1 MRYPVLVASLAWLTA
16 STAAPAAFYFRPP
29 DLAPGP
35 VDGTEFGIITGPL
48 TGATPTELRA
58 ALTWNLRAGLNVA
71 ALQCQFEETLLT
83 RNQYNTLLDN
93 HRDELAAAYQTLSN
107 YFKRTQPKTAVAGF
121 DAYGNRLYSGFSTVL
136 AQYSF
141 CYSAGQIGRQAVFAP
156 KGQLYRVAEARLREF
171 RNSLRPGLYERQF
184 VFWPPMVRD
193 ATPSLE
199 NRCWKRDRLRDE
211 CRVI

>member
-1 MRYPVLVASLAWLTA
+1 MRVPLTALLVASLTA
-16 STAAPAAFYFRPP
+16 TAAPAPAAFYYLPP

-35 VDGTEFGIITGPL
+35 VTGAEAGIITPL
-48 TGATPTELRA
+48 GGATPAELRA

-93 HRDELAAAYQTLSN
+93 HRDELAAAYQTLQA
-107 YFKRTQPKTAVAGF
+107 YFRRTQPRTAVAAF

-141 CYSAGQIGRQAVFAP
+141 CYAAGQIGRQAVFAP
-156 KGQLYRVAEARLREF
+156 RGQLFRVAETRLREL
-171 RNSLRPGLYERQF
+171 RNSLRPGLVERQF
-184 VFWPPMVRD
+184 VFWPAQVRD
-193 ATPSLE
+193 ATPPLDE
-199 NRCWKRDRLRDE
+199 RCWKRNRLRGN
-211 CRVI
+211 CRFA